1 MTNSIQAEHHLIY
14 QGLFCDLTGVY
25 STNQAEPE
33 LGMVLSG
40 ETSND
45 ALLTKAHANSVGS
58 RVRLLAFHQLRTH
71 NAAVEQGILL
81 GVVVE
86 VALEEG
92 LDVLAVYL
100 DGTARYLNYSGKVII
115 WEAKDTEVDRLIIEV
130 FALSEHILAQIG
142 PWEGQRKPPPPS
154 DHLRLSFL
162 ASDGLYFGEG
172 PMNALFGD
180 PMAGPVL
187 NLLTNLMQILVERTS
202 NGQHGD
208 QGEPELYP

>member
-1 MTNSIQAEHHLIY
+1 MTNSIQAEHLLMY
-14 QGLFCDLTGVY
+14 QGLFCDMPGVY
-25 STNQAEPE
+25 STDRVGSE
-33 LGMVLSG
+33 LGFVLSG
-40 ETSND
+40 ETSDN
-45 ALLTKAHANSVGS
+45 ALLTKAHDDFVES
-58 RVRLLAFHQLRTH
+58 RLRLLAFHQLR
-71 NAAVEQGILL
+71 VRGVSVDQGILL

-86 VALEEG
+86 VALEAG

-115 WEAKDTEVDRLIIEV
+115 WEAKDPEVDRLIIEV